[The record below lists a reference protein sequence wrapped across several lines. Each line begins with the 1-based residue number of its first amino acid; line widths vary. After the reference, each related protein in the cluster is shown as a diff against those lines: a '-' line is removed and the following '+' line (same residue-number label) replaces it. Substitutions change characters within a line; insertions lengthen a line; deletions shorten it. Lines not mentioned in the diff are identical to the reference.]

1 MALRFRSMKT
11 GSTLGVLEYQML
23 DKGKPFPLAA
33 GTGVKFRMVEKD
45 SSPLNVIIDDK
56 DGFIVDGPEGVVGYQ
71 RIPDDTALAALMLCE
86 FQVTVPSGRIHKS
99 PDIQLLISPEL
110 P

>member
-1 MALRFRSMKT
+1 MSLRYRSMKT

-23 DKGKPFPLAA
+23 DKGLPFDVT
-33 GTGVKFRMVEKD
+33 GSGVKFRMVVKD
-45 SSPLNVIIDDK
+45 SSPVNVIIDDK
-56 DGFIVDGPEGVVGYQ
+56 DGFIVDALLGIVGYQ

-99 PDIQLLISPEL
+99 PDIQLLIAAEL